1 MFQLDRNLRSFMNK
15 IVKTILVLFLL
26 ISSFSGFNPVSGEDA
41 GYFIEVLPSLSIATQ
56 DDIPRL
62 VDLASKNNVN
72 IIYLHVK
79 RGTGTKPSPGVVF
92 YNSRIAPTFYN
103 FDILSIMI
111 EEAHK
116 KNIKVYAVVP
126 VFYDVIAANK
136 GFASEGPQSDGW
148 VCPQTGFNYEK
159 SIIDEITNGY
169 QVDGVV
175 LEYFGNP
182 NSLNCQCAD
191 CIREFS
197 RRYGVSAERLNL
209 ETEKLNNSELWVKW
223 NIYRAEELANH
234 LKILSQDIRNNKKI
248 KLGIIIPPT
257 TYRDYFE
264 NTDFGIDVKKIGDY
278 IDFLIYRRQGLPLEY
293 VPDATNGYSL
303 QYNGEIYVTVEN
315 KDIGLLNLVYSGSE
329 YTSGIIYF
337 QKEPWT
343 AQSFIRIAKSRAETT
358 NIWAVRVDS
367 REYFNPDLDSYIPIW
382 KNNNINTVILSAGR
396 PYAINFRWAGH
407 EKEYSSLVQLSTDD
421 PLERMVS
428 KLKSEGF
435 KVVVSFSLNSP
446 EYIQVNPGSAALDY
460 VFSRSSSKVSM
471 VEISQGSYGKYY
483 IGTVEHIIKN
493 YDVDAILVTNG
504 DFYEYSYDSK
514 SEAEYLKYMNSRGTV
529 VYEWPKK
536 DLVVN
541 IDDSTITNWQNFEM
555 EKFYS
560 TLKNRIIN
568 YEIELWVSAKTDEK
582 DPSNLSRKYGQDL
595 NMLNNYA
602 TRVVISAPLTDDIA
616 SKNRNFADNLRE
628 EGISYILD
636 VPLIKGA
643 STPVTKNEL
652 ELIMQNSIDGGT
664 KYTLLSS
671 NYLINED
678 MWDSVLKLSLY
689 KEIANLDDR
698 QLMNF
703 YNEGRYDFLIER
715 VAEIKKIKEDEITN
729 LRNQSKTKI
738 KNLDN
743 LTENIESKLS
753 ATKNLGFDT
762 SQVIER
768 WEFGKREYGIAKN
781 SFIEGR
787 YKDALESSDN
797 AEIVLSQVDYIL
809 KGEIDKVY
817 SSRMFIGFTAIIV
830 FVIFLFLIYYSNRQ

>member
-1 MFQLDRNLRSFMNK
+1 MNN
-15 IVKTILVLFLL
+15 IVKTLLVVFLL
-26 ISSFSGFNPVSGEDA
+26 ISSFSGFNPVSGQDT

-72 IIYLHVK
+72 TIYLHVK
-79 RGTGTKPSPGVVF
+79 RGTGTNPSPGVVF

-103 FDILSIMI
+103 FDVLSIMI

-159 SIIDEITNGY
+159 SIIDEVTNGY
-169 QVDGVV
+169 KVDGVV

-182 NSLNCQCAD
+182 NNLNCQCAD

-197 RRYGVSAERLNL
+197 RKYGVSAERLNL

-223 NIYRAEELANH
+223 NIYRADELAKR
-234 LKILSQDIRNNKKI
+234 LETLSQDIRNNKKM

-264 NTDFGIDVKKIGDY
+264 NTDFGIDAKKIGDY
-278 IDFLIYRRQGLPLEY
+278 IDFLVYRRQGLPLEY

-303 QYNGEIYVTVEN
+303 QYDGDIYVTVEN

-337 QKEPWT
+337 QREPWT
-343 AQSFIRIAKSRAETT
+343 TQSFERIAKSRAEST

-367 REYFNPDLDSYIPIW
+367 REYFNPDLDSYMPIW

-396 PYAINFRWAGH
+396 PYAINFRWSGH

-421 PLERMVS
+421 PLEKMIN

-446 EYIQVNPGSAALDY
+446 EYIQANPGSAALDY
-460 VFSRSSSKVSM
+460 VFSRSPSKVSM

-483 IGTVEHIIKN
+483 IDTVEHIIKN
-493 YDVDAILVTNG
+493 YDIDAILVTNG
-504 DFYEYSYDSK
+504 DFYEYSYDSR

-529 VYEWPKK
+529 VYGWPTKG
-536 DLVVN
+536 LVVN

-568 YEIELWVSAKTDEK
+568 YEVELWISAKTDEK
-582 DPSNLSRKYGQDL
+582 DPNNLSRKYGQDL

-602 TRVVISAPLTDDIA
+602 TRVVVTAPLTEDIA
-616 SKNRNFADNLRE
+616 TKNRNFADNLRE
-628 EGISYILD
+628 EGISYVLD

-643 STPVTKNEL
+643 STPVTKEEL
-652 ELIMQNSIDGGT
+652 ESIMQNSIDGGT

-678 MWDSVLKLSLY
+678 MWSSVLKLSLY
-689 KEIANLDDR
+689 KEIAKLDDT

-715 VAEIKKIKEDEITN
+715 VEEIKKIKEDEITN

-743 LTENIESKLS
+743 MIEDIESKLS
-753 ATKNLGFDT
+753 ATKSLGFDT
-762 SQVIER
+762 SQVAER
-768 WEFGKREYGIAKN
+768 WDFGKREYSIAKN

-787 YKDALESSDN
+787 YKEALDSSDN
-797 AEIVLSQVDYIL
+797 AEIVLGQVNYIL
-809 KGEIDKVY
+809 QGEIDKVY

-830 FVIFLFLIYYSNRQ
+830 FVIFLFLIYYSNRE